1 MTSPLAR
8 YDYWN
13 RNRRGLMNTPL
24 SAFESNI
31 TPIGS
36 SLSKARLLEADG
48 VLRAREAGMGPREQI
63 NKRG

>member
-13 RNRRGLMNTPL
+13 RNRKGLMNTPL

-31 TPIGS
+31 TLIGN
-36 SLSKARLLEADG
+36 SLSRARLLETDG
-48 VLRAREAGMGPREQI
+48 VLRAREAGMGQS
-63 NKRG
+63 